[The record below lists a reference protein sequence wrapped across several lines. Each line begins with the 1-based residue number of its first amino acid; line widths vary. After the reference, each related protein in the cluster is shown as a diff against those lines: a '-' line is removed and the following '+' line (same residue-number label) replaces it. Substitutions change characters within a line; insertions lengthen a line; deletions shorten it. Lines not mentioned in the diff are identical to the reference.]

1 MDNFPVILS
10 FPLIGYDDVSGF
22 FTIFVYIKRRTT
34 INYGAQFAKFFF
46 TELTGKDPSSEAIF
60 RRKDNSCFE
69 KSISQSVF
77 LTPESGKAYQ
87 VRNYPLPNV
96 DVICDL

>member
-46 TELTGKDPSSEAIF
+46 TELTGEDPSSEAIF

-77 LTPESGKAYQ
+77 LTPESGKAY
-87 VRNYPLPNV
+87 
-96 DVICDL
+96 

>member
-46 TELTGKDPSSEAIF
+46 TELTDKDPSSEAIF

-69 KSISQSVF
+69 KSIS
-77 LTPESGKAYQ
+77 
-87 VRNYPLPNV
+87 
-96 DVICDL
+96 